1 MMDRMLLSAC
11 SDSDLV
17 SPVFCAM
24 ADTNSA
30 FLKFTGASVSLLAED
45 FFLVDL
51 VVDDFFL
58 AAYIAVAGRAVWLFL
73 MLLAPLSLSGAIDD
87 DEEDDEVMPRSPMDD
102 GGVNASTLLLLVA
115 TKRAKITERSV
126 LVILDNNV
134 RFIVATLVLYVLIL
148 SERKIWSRCVL
159 YGKCVDGDG

>member
-30 FLKFTGASVSLLAED
+30 FLKFTGASVSPLLAED

-134 RFIVATLVLYVLIL
+134 RFIVATLCCCM
-148 SERKIWSRCVL
+148 S
-159 YGKCVDGDG
+159 

>member
-30 FLKFTGASVSLLAED
+30 FLKFTGASESLLVED

-51 VVDDFFL
+51 VVEDFFL
-58 AAYIAVAGRAVWLFL
+58 AAYIAVAGRAV
-73 MLLAPLSLSGAIDD
+73 
-87 DEEDDEVMPRSPMDD
+87 
-102 GGVNASTLLLLVA
+102 
-115 TKRAKITERSV
+115 
-126 LVILDNNV
+126 
-134 RFIVATLVLYVLIL
+134 
-148 SERKIWSRCVL
+148 
-159 YGKCVDGDG
+159 

>member
-1 MMDRMLLSAC
+1 MRFRPTDNSSVMMDRMLLSAC

-30 FLKFTGASVSLLAED
+30 FLKFTGASESLLAED

-51 VVDDFFL
+51 VVEDFFL
-58 AAYIAVAGRAVWLFL
+58 AAYIAVAGRAVWPRLLLMLF

-87 DEEDDEVMPRSPMDD
+87 DDEEDEVMPRSPMDD

-126 LVILDNNV
+126 LVILNNKV
-134 RFIVATLVLYVLIL
+134 RYCSDSCAV
-148 SERKIWSRCVL
+148 
-159 YGKCVDGDG
+159 

>member
-30 FLKFTGASVSLLAED
+30 FLKFTGASESPLLAED

-51 VVDDFFL
+51 VVEDFFL
-58 AAYIAVAGRAVWLFL
+58 AAYIAVAGRAVCPRLLLIPF
-73 MLLAPLSLSGAIDD
+73 MLLDPLSLSGAIDD
-87 DEEDDEVMPRSPMDD
+87 DDEEDEVMPRSPMDD

-126 LVILDNNV
+126 LVILNNN
-134 RFIVATLVLYVLIL
+134 YV
-148 SERKIWSRCVL
+148 
-159 YGKCVDGDG
+159 